1 MCLTVLDKNHHIAE
15 SDIICYKLFK
25 IKSGKLVTKYQ
36 DVLSRKELNITLE
49 NSQHLVLMDLKNL
62 L

>member
-15 SDIICYKLFK
+15 SDITCYKLFK

-36 DVLSRKELNITLE
+36 EFEVDPTKELVEGLIL
-49 NSQHLVLMDLKNL
+49 
-62 L
+62 